1 MGRSTTVS
9 PVPPATLV
17 DAAKG
22 GDAGAFTQLVDP
34 HRSELHVHAYRMLG
48 SVHDADDALQDA
60 LLRAWRGLH
69 TFDGGRPLRPW
80 LYRITTNVCLDMLG
94 RRKARILPMHHGP
107 SSDPAAG
114 AGDPLPATTWIEP
127 YPDGQMEIEDGYAGP
142 EATYEQREA
151 VELAF
156 VAALQQLPARQRA
169 VLIMRDVLGFSAREV
184 AEATAASVQS
194 VNSALQRA
202 RSTLTARLP
211 DRSQQATLRSLG
223 DATVR
228 ALVTR
233 FADAFEAGDVPGI
246 LDLLTE
252 DVTFTMPP
260 YPAWCRT
267 RAEVAQ
273 SWLMPAGPRPRL
285 RYTATTANGQPT
297 LGTYLRQPETGLYL
311 PPALDV
317 LTLRGGAVSAVTAFR
332 SPALFGRFGLPG
344 HLQ

>member
-1 MGRSTTVS
+1 MGHATTIS

-17 DAAKG
+17 DAAKD
-22 GDAGAFTQLVDP
+22 GDAAAFTQLVDP

-48 SVHDADDALQDA
+48 SLHDADDALQDA

-94 RRKARILPMHHGP
+94 RRKARILPIDHGP
-107 SSDPAAG
+107 SSDPDAG

-127 YPDGQMEIEDGYAGP
+127 YPDGRMEIEDGDAGP
-142 EATYEQREA
+142 DASYEQREA

-156 VAALQQLPARQRA
+156 VVALQQLPARQRA

-184 AEATAASVQS
+184 AEATAATVPS

-202 RSTLTARLP
+202 RSTLATRLP

-223 DATVR
+223 DAALR

-267 RAEVAQ
+267 RAEVAR
-273 SWLMPAGPRPRL
+273 SWLMPGGPRPRL
-285 RYTATTANGQPT
+285 RYATTTANGQPA

-311 PPALDV
+311 PLALDV
-317 LTLRGGAVSAVTAFR
+317 LTLRGGAVAAVTAFR